1 MQRRPRIFVLTEDGK
16 CRSENLG
23 LVTMANAPKT
33 MLVLRRAMATA
44 SEATAVQA
52 ASKKPGE
59 GHPKRKN
66 LFDVVKV
73 LPNWGLGSRVAK
85 SHWNPETFYKI
96 AEIKLYKDPGHGA
109 AWGIYH
115 EAGVEAGKLQ
125 KIGGANKRCWK
136 HIEDTTSQTWRTVE
150 KSQVP
155 SEA

>member
-1 MQRRPRIFVLTEDGK
+1 MQRRSRIFVLTEDGK
-16 CRSENLG
+16 CRSENFG
-23 LVTMANAPKT
+23 LVTMANALKT

-96 AEIKLYKDPGHGA
+96 TEIKLYK
-109 AWGIYH
+109 
-115 EAGVEAGKLQ
+115 VSLLLVVC
-125 KIGGANKRCWK
+125 R
-136 HIEDTTSQTWRTVE
+136 
-150 KSQVP
+150 
-155 SEA
+155 